1 MSTKFKVYDRE
12 TGEPLKGHEND
23 YVVMTQNGSFMRI
36 TSDGWYTYANGL
48 DMSKYK
54 VKFKKN
60 IIRLAEKHK
69 DWIEY
74 E

>member
-12 TGEPLKGHEND
+12 TGEVLKGNEDD

-36 TSDGWYTYANGL
+36 TSDGWYTYANRL
-48 DMSKYK
+48 DMSRYK

-60 IIRLAEKHK
+60 IIRLAEKYK
-69 DWIEY
+69 DWNE
-74 E
+74 